1 LIALPFC
8 KNISILG
15 SRSAAA
21 AAAPRSRGRLKS
33 TLDAYPSFMAAGRI
47 AGIAENLIS
56 KTQIIYI

>member
-15 SRSAAA
+15 SRSA